1 MNENST
7 INVKTTD
14 KSEDRIINYE
24 WYKFRPLVNAL
35 LAGAFAI
42 PVYFIFKFAQVNS
55 LVKILIY
62 GLLILL
68 SSFYWTKEAITDLI
82 DKKEIGTGI
91 LVIAAV
97 IGSIVLGLW
106 SEAVFLSILYGTAE
120 GIEDYTYARTR
131 HSIRSLLKLIPKE
144 ARVIVKGK
152 EKLIPAKDLK
162 VGEIF
167 IVKPGETIPTDGV
180 IVKGSAHIDESSVTG
195 EFRPVV
201 KDVGDSVFAGTI
213 NTNGFLEI
221 RATSLFRD
229 NTISK
234 IIELVERAQEGKSKT
249 QLFIERFGRV
259 YSPIVLITALALL
272 VVPRIIGIPHS
283 LWDTRAISF
292 LVAAAPCALIMS
304 TPVTIAAGIGKAGK
318 NGVLVRG
325 GIYLEVLGHTGSVLL
340 DKTGTLTLGRM
351 TLVKVIPINVNKSS
365 LLSIVYS
372 IEKLSNHP
380 IAKALI
386 EEIKSLS
393 LRNFDI
399 SDFKEIS
406 GFGVK
411 GKIGTDL
418 FYIGR
423 PENDG
428 DIEFIK
434 KHTDVSFMEGNI
446 VAIVKKN
453 DRIVGILALSDSIRP
468 DAHTTIQELYRRNVH
483 VAMLTGD
490 NEDSARRIASKLGIK
505 DVRANLK
512 PEDKLRIVEEFKHRA
527 GAVIMIG
534 DGVNDAP
541 ALAAADV
548 GIAMGAIGS
557 DVAIEAADVAF
568 MSDDFNKILFVLDLG
583 KKVRKINAQNII
595 LSIIT
600 LGILIPLTLS
610 GIINIPFAVVFHELS
625 ELFAVSNGVRA
636 GLDV

>member
-221 RATSLFRD
+221 RVTSLFRD

-318 NGVLVRG
+318 NGVLVKG

-411 GKIGTDL
+411 GKVGTDL

-490 NEDSARRIASKLGIK
+490 NEDSARRIALRLGIK

>member
-221 RATSLFRD
+221 RVTSLFRD

-318 NGVLVRG
+318 NGVLVKG

-411 GKIGTDL
+411 GKVGTDL

-490 NEDSARRIASKLGIK
+490 NEDSARRIALRLGIK
-505 DVRANLK
+505 DVRTNLK